1 MNTTKYGKP
10 MLALAMMATLGA
22 GFGVAAFASANT
34 TSTDTQAK
42 PTRAEMKAKFG
53 EMKGMKGKMGH
64 GVMGTVSSIS
74 GNTITVTT
82 PDGKTYTVEAG
93 SAEVKKMVTTTISDI
108 AVGERIGVH
117 GDVSGTTVTAKQI
130 MADMPEMPVK
140 TQAQ

>member
-34 TSTDTQAK
+34 TSTDTQTK
-42 PTRAEMKAKFG
+42 PTRAEMKERF
-53 EMKGMKGKMGH
+53 GKMKDRMRH

-82 PDGKTYTVEAG
+82 PDGKTFTVEAG

-117 GDVSGTTVTAKQI
+117 GDISGTTVTAKQI
-130 MADMPEMPVK
+130 MADMPEMPLK
-140 TQAQ
+140 TQTQ